1 MAGNAWATYDPWFRI
16 PLTSTGQQQA
26 REAGQRIKDI
36 IRDETLYVYVSPY
49 LRATQTLDYVREALD
64 PRQVLVVRE
73 EPRVSEQQFGN
84 FQAGLRRS
92 QSFFPLSL
100 SVTTD
105 VITADFPL
113 AFGHTP

>member
-1 MAGNAWATYDPWFRI
+1 MAGNASATYDPWFRI

-64 PRQVLVVRE
+64 PRQVLVPTAATATE
-73 EPRVSEQQFGN
+73 LKQEQIRDE
-84 FQAGLRRS
+84 LKK
-92 QSFFPLSL
+92 L
-100 SVTTD
+100 
-105 VITADFPL
+105 
-113 AFGHTP
+113 